1 MGSPEFPGERRA
13 PNRDTFITIT
23 NLEIWEELV
32 KLRTDFQAF
41 ALLRVE
47 VSDHEKRV
55 RELELASAKLWYVR
69 PVSAGAVI
77 AVLGDV
83 IARLVHVL

>member
-1 MGSPEFPGERRA
+1 MGSPEFDRRA

-47 VSDHEKRV
+47 VSDHERRL
-55 RELELASAKLWYVR
+55 RELEISAAKLWYVR
-69 PVSAGAVI
+69 PVSIGAVL
-77 AVLGDV
+77 AVVGDV

>member
-1 MGSPEFPGERRA
+1 MGSPEFHERRA

-41 ALLRVE
+41 ALLRME
-47 VSDHEKRV
+47 VSDHEQRV
-55 RELELASAKLWYVR
+55 RVLELANAKLWWIR
-69 PVSAGAVI
+69 PVSIGALV
-77 AVLGDV
+77 AVVGDV
-83 IARLVHVL
+83 VGRLLHVL